1 MLSKLLLSIFFIS
14 AVLSQDSD
22 DDTNTT
28 EPATIEPATVK
39 DGPILVEWKIQFDE
53 ATRSDTQNL
62 LDKWMRAYS
71 KKENEDVRVN
81 TVGYYNQPDIIKQVI
96 VFDNQAAMKTYAKN
110 AQANSDLWDATTE
123 LRASWTESG
132 TIYNGV

>member
-28 EPATIEPATVK
+28 EPATIEPATIEPATVK

-81 TVGYYNQPDIIKQVI
+81 TVGYYN
-96 VFDNQAAMKTYAKN
+96 
-110 AQANSDLWDATTE
+110 
-123 LRASWTESG
+123 
-132 TIYNGV
+132 